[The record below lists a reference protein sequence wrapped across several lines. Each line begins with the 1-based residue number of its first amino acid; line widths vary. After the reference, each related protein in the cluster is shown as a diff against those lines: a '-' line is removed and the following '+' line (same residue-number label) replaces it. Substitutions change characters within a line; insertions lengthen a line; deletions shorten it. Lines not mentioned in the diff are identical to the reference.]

1 MGSILRRGETLPP
14 VLTQSPL
21 AVVWLWLHWGWCC
34 KEASV
39 EVEGAPTSQPDSMR
53 AWETQLQS
61 LSILE
66 ESGWLSFV
74 ILLSF
79 FKEGRSQN
87 RKATI
92 LRMTWGCH
100 LTRLIGGHGRAYMLA
115 LHLGYSGSACKSAG
129 LYWLS
134 SRSRSLKSGLQTLV
148 PDLENHLVS
157 DGGRQNYNLR
167 LMSFIQRVCPNATWN
182 FWQYGNRDSM
192 MLNAGPGIFWA
203 PQDTKCTWKPPPSRF
218 SVSLLKYVYRG

>member
-1 MGSILRRGETLPP
+1 MGSILRRGETHPP

-21 AVVWLWLHWGWCC
+21 VVVWLWLHWGWCC
-34 KEASV
+34 KEASRD
-39 EVEGAPTSQPDSMR
+39 EGAPTSQPDRMR

-66 ESGWLSFV
+66 ESGSLSFV

-92 LRMTWGCH
+92 LRMTLGCH

-115 LHLGYSGSACKSAG
+115 LHLGYLGSTFNSAG

-134 SRSRSLKSGLQTLV
+134 SRARSLKSGLQTLV
-148 PDLENHLVS
+148 PDLENHLMRE
-157 DGGRQNYNLR
+157 GGRLTITGWCPLSKR
-167 LMSFIQRVCPNATWN
+167 SALMPLEIS
-182 FWQYGNRDSM
+182 DSM
-192 MLNAGPGIFWA
+192 EIEIQW
-203 PQDTKCTWKPPPSRF
+203 C
-218 SVSLLKYVYRG
+218 